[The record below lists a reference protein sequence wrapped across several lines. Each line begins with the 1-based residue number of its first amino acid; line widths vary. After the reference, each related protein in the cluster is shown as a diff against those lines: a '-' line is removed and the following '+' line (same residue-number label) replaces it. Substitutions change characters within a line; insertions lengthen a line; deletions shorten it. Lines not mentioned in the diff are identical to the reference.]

1 MLAMQP
7 KRRPAKTVGPSRRPS
22 QASAHKVLWDDG
34 VSRRRILQAGL
45 GLLALPATQI
55 LQACATT
62 PITGRS
68 QLRLISEE
76 EEAKLGVTAFQQ
88 LRDEEVKK
96 GRLLT
101 EREDPAAHALVKRV
115 SERVIA
121 ASGLGN
127 AYKWD
132 YMLLNAPET
141 VNAAAI
147 AGGRIIVYTGILP
160 VSKTDAGLAT
170 IMGHEVG
177 HVMAHHTAERFSQD
191 QLVNVAGAVAGAS
204 GGGNLATLAVL
215 GARAGRLPAS
225 VQPGAGERGRL
236 HRRPAHGQGRLRSS
250 RIRRAVAAHE
260 PGRRKQGTGVPF
272 HAPQPGHPDHPAPE
286 LDAPSV
292 AVLPEPD
299 PSAPEHPLGE
309 PRNPSS
315 RALEISRYKA
325 SVSRVTASL
334 GTLSECR
341 RVHLDGSFSSRLA
354 LARGLGHDTAKQ
366 RLKLGGTAGRT
377 GRLFLSS
384 LANRHG
390 HREFLLALGDTETRR
405 LAWTSSS
412 PTPAFDGGGPAHG
425 QSPHTM

>member
-1 MLAMQP
+1 MCWRCNPHGGGKDARALEEALQE
-7 KRRPAKTVGPSRRPS
+7 
-22 QASAHKVLWDDG
+22 SAQKVLWENG

-45 GLLALPATQI
+45 GLLALPATQL

-101 EREDPAAHALVKRV
+101 EREDPAAHVWVKRV

-121 ASGLGN
+121 SSGLGN

-132 YMLLNAPET
+132 YMILNAPQT

-147 AGGRIIVYTGILP
+147 AGGRIIVYSGILP

-170 IMGHEVG
+170 ILGHEVG

-215 GARAGRLPAS
+215 GLGQVGFLLPY
-225 VQPGAGERGRL
+225 
-236 HRRPAHGQGRLRSS
+236 
-250 RIRRAVAAHE
+250 
-260 PGRRKQGTGVPF
+260 
-272 HAPQPGHPDHPAPE
+272 
-286 LDAPSV
+286 
-292 AVLPEPD
+292 
-299 PSAPEHPLGE
+299 
-309 PRNPSS
+309 S
-315 RALEISRYKA
+315 RAQESEADYIGLLLMAKAGYDPRESVGLWQRMSQGGGSRGPEY
-325 SVSRVTASL
+325 
-334 GTLSECR
+334 LST
-341 RVHLDGSFSSRLA
+341 HP
-354 LARGLGHDTAKQ
+354 
-366 RLKLGGTAGRT
+366 
-377 GRLFLSS
+377 
-384 LANRHG
+384 NP
-390 HREFLLALGDTETRR
+390 ETRITQ
-405 LAWTSSS
+405 LQDWMPQAMQYYQN
-412 PTPAFDGGGPAHG
+412 PALPL
-425 QSPHTM
+425 PNTR

>member
-1 MLAMQP
+1 MCWRCDPNGGSAD
-7 KRRPAKTVGPSRRPS
+7 SRAFEEAI
-22 QASAHKVLWDDG
+22 QASAQKVLWDDG

-45 GLLALPATQI
+45 SLLALPATQL

-68 QLRLISEE
+68 QLRLISEAE
-76 EEAKLGVTAFQQ
+76 ESKLGVTAFQQ

-132 YMLLNAPET
+132 YMLLNAPQT

-147 AGGRIIVYTGILP
+147 AGGRIIVYSGILP

-215 GARAGRLPAS
+215 GLGQVGFLLPY
-225 VQPGAGERGRL
+225 
-236 HRRPAHGQGRLRSS
+236 
-250 RIRRAVAAHE
+250 
-260 PGRRKQGTGVPF
+260 
-272 HAPQPGHPDHPAPE
+272 
-286 LDAPSV
+286 
-292 AVLPEPD
+292 
-299 PSAPEHPLGE
+299 
-309 PRNPSS
+309 S
-315 RALEISRYKA
+315 RAQESEADYIGVLLMAKAGYDPRESVGLWQRMSQGGGSRGPEY
-325 SVSRVTASL
+325 
-334 GTLSECR
+334 LST
-341 RVHLDGSFSSRLA
+341 HP
-354 LARGLGHDTAKQ
+354 
-366 RLKLGGTAGRT
+366 
-377 GRLFLSS
+377 
-384 LANRHG
+384 NP
-390 HREFLLALGDTETRR
+390 ETRITQ
-405 LAWTSSS
+405 LQNWMPQALQYYQN
-412 PTPAFDGGGPAHG
+412 PALPL
-425 QSPHTM
+425 PNTR